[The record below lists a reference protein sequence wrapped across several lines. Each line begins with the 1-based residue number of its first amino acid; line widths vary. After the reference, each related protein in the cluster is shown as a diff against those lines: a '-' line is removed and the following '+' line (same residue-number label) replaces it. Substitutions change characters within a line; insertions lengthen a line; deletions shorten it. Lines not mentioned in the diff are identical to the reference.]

1 MKIIDKDL
9 IVLYCLLCFAIICLI
24 VLIWILQMI
33 EINNQIEDAKN
44 EAKLL
49 KKYAKHLEKASV
61 SNDDKYKFLV
71 LDENMK
77 MWVEIDSYLNNKNNL
92 LPTEIKNNLDK
103 LSKYVEMVT
112 VCRGIDM
119 KEETYKTL
127 ANINN
132 QIAEG
137 LLESVNMNMAQQE
150 AYYIAKNGL
159 DLVEAYKKK
168 DSASFVKALDNN
180 QKMWLMIKT
189 LMKNGKTQL
198 SDEVRSNLIK
208 LADYVSANTIKIGQN
223 LDNID
228 EKMLNSF
235 ISINKHIS
243 EGLIGH
249 Q

>member
-1 MKIIDKDL
+1 MIDID
-9 IVLYCLLCFAIICLI
+9 
-24 VLIWILQMI
+24 
-33 EINNQIEDAKN
+33 NQIEDAKK
-44 EAKLL
+44 EAMLL
-49 KKYAKHLEKASV
+49 REYAQHLEKAS
-61 SNDDKYKFLV
+61 SSDDNEYKYLV

-77 MWVEIDSYLNNKNNL
+77 MWVEIDSYLKNKNNL

-112 VCRGIDM
+112 VCRGVDM

-150 AYYIAKNGL
+150 AFYIAKNGL

-168 DSASFVKALDNN
+168 DNNLLVEALDNN

-189 LMKNGKTQL
+189 LMKNGKSEL
-198 SDEVRSNLIK
+198 SDEVKNNLVK
-208 LADYVSANTIKIGQN
+208 LADYVSVNTIKLGQN
-223 LDNID
+223 LDAID
-228 EKMLNSF
+228 EKLLNSF
-235 ISINKHIS
+235 ININKHIS

-249 Q
+249 R

>member
-1 MKIIDKDL
+1 MIGID
-9 IVLYCLLCFAIICLI
+9 
-24 VLIWILQMI
+24 
-33 EINNQIEDAKN
+33 NQIEDAKK
-44 EAKLL
+44 EANLL
-49 KKYAKHLEKASV
+49 KEYAKHLEKASA
-61 SNDDKYKFLV
+61 SKDDKYKFLI

-77 MWVEIDSYLNNKNNL
+77 MWVEIDSYLHNKNNL
-92 LPTEIKNNLDK
+92 LPAEIKNNLGK

-112 VCRGIDM
+112 VCRGVDM

-159 DLVEAYKKK
+159 DLMEAYKNK
-168 DSASFVKALDNN
+168 DNVSLVEALDNN

-189 LMKNGKTQL
+189 LMSDGKTQL
-198 SDEVRSNLIK
+198 SDEVRNNLIK
-208 LADYVSANTIKIGQN
+208 LADYVSVNTIKLGQN

-235 ISINKHIS
+235 VSINKHIS

>member
-1 MKIIDKDL
+1 
-9 IVLYCLLCFAIICLI
+9 
-24 VLIWILQMI
+24 MI
-33 EINNQIEDAKN
+33 EINNQIEDAKR
-44 EAKLL
+44 EAMLL
-49 KKYAKHLEKASV
+49 KEYAQHLEKAST
-61 SNDDKYKFLV
+61 SNNDGYKLLV

-77 MWVEIDSYLNNKNNL
+77 MWVEIDSYLKNKNNL
-92 LPTEIKNNLDK
+92 LPVEIKNNLDK

-112 VCRGIDM
+112 VCRGVDM

-159 DLVEAYKKK
+159 DLMEAYKNK
-168 DSASFVKALDNN
+168 DNASFVEALDNN
-180 QKMWLMIKT
+180 QKMWLMIKA
-189 LMKNGKTQL
+189 LMKDGKTQL
-198 SDEVRSNLIK
+198 SEEVRNNLVR
-208 LADYVSANTIKIGQN
+208 LADYVSVNTIKLGQN

-235 ISINKHIS
+235 VTINKHIS

-249 Q
+249 R

>member
-1 MKIIDKDL
+1 
-9 IVLYCLLCFAIICLI
+9 
-24 VLIWILQMI
+24 MI
-33 EINNQIEDAKN
+33 EINNQIEDAKR
-44 EAKLL
+44 EAMLL
-49 KKYAKHLEKASV
+49 KEYAQHLEKAST
-61 SNDDKYKFLV
+61 SNNDGYKLLV

-77 MWVEIDSYLNNKNNL
+77 MWVEIDSYLKNKNNL
-92 LPTEIKNNLDK
+92 LPVEIKNNLDK

-112 VCRGIDM
+112 VCRGVDM

-159 DLVEAYKKK
+159 DLIEAYKNK
-168 DSASFVKALDNN
+168 DNASFVEALDNN

-189 LMKNGKTQL
+189 LMKNGKSEL
-198 SDEVRSNLIK
+198 SDEVKNNLVK
-208 LADYVSANTIKIGQN
+208 LADYVSVNTIKLGQN

-235 ISINKHIS
+235 VTINKHIS

-249 Q
+249 R